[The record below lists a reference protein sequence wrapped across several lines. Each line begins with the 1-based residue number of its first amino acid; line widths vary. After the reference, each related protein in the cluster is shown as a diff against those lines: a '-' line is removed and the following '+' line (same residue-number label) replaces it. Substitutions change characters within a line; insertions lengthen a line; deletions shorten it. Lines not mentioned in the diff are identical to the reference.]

1 MTAHWSLLL
10 DKILMSQAKTLPIQ
24 THSPTLATLLSL
36 IVPGSGQAYVGRRER
51 GVFIL
56 LTAALLIF
64 LLGWL
69 NLWVLAPLGL
79 PFWLW
84 QAWEARLYAQGRNPG
99 TARLVLAAALPFYAV
114 GWQVTQIDVSRV
126 ITSAPKVVPFVT
138 GLVQPSYFD
147 RQIDYSAVP
156 AAIEIPCSPSP
167 AAAPTPAS
175 GPSIHLN
182 AACAMPGETVA
193 ITGAGFAPETE
204 GEIWFQNA
212 IGDRARARGTDGL
225 LAFAADESGTFSIE
239 AVMPAVANTDPQT
252 HRLEARYITAVGPL
266 RLSETSWLVIG
277 RMGETIAQA
286 LMATT
291 LGAILAVLVSFF
303 AARNLMRV
311 NPATQAVYYVMRTL
325 LNILRAV
332 EPLIMAIV
340 FVVWVGLGP
349 FAGVLALTVH
359 SIAALGKLYSEAIES
374 IEPGPIEAIT
384 ATGADRLQVIWY
396 GVLPQVWPPFIA
408 FTVYRWDINVRMSTI
423 IGFVGGGGIG
433 FLLQQ
438 WIRLTD
444 FRAAGAA
451 IWAIAVVVTVL
462 DFLSSEVRKRVV

>member
-1 MTAHWSLLL
+1 MT
-10 DKILMSQAKTLPIQ
+10 QQETTLP
-24 THSPTLATLLSL
+24 SSMNPALAALLSL
-36 IVPGSGQAYVGRRER
+36 VIPGSGQVLVGQRER
-51 GVFIL
+51 GGLIL
-56 LTAALLIF
+56 TMTVVLLALVA
-64 LLGWL
+64 WL
-69 NLWVLAPLGL
+69 KLWFLAPLGL

-84 QAWEARLYAQGRNPG
+84 QAWEARIFAQGRNPG
-99 TARLVLAAALPFYAV
+99 TTRLVLSIALLVYAI
-114 GWQVTQIDVSRV
+114 GWHVTQIDVSRFV
-126 ITSAPKVVPFVT
+126 SGAPKITPFVGGLLRPSYLDREIEYTSARIALEVPCSASPAPPRDATTGPQIQLDVLCANPGDPVVVT
-138 GLVQPSYFD
+138 G
-147 RQIDYSAVP
+147 
-156 AAIEIPCSPSP
+156 
-167 AAAPTPAS
+167 S
-175 GPSIHLN
+175 GFP
-182 AACAMPGETVA
+182 PGV
-193 ITGAGFAPETE
+193 E
-204 GEIWFQNA
+204 GEFWFENT
-212 IGDRARARGTDGL
+212 IGDRSRLRANGDFVT
-225 LAFAADESGTFSIE
+225 FVADENGQFTVE
-239 AVMPAVANTDPQT
+239 AVIPSVVNEDPQIQ
-252 HRLEARYITAVGPL
+252 RLEARYITRMGPL
-266 RLSETSWLVIG
+266 TLSETSHLVIA

-291 LGAILAVLVSFF
+291 LGAFFAVLISFF

-311 NPATQAVYYVMRTL
+311 NPLTMLVYYLMRTV
-325 LNILRAV
+325 LNVLRAI

-462 DFLSSEVRKRVV
+462 DFFSSEVRKRVV